1 MGGEDKAGRRARRK
15 EAGDT
20 KAEGKP
26 KKDDE
31 PDKQEKG
38 KRPRK
43 DDEPNKQ
50 EKGKRPRKDDELDN
64 QEKGKRPRKEK
75 DSATRKEKPK
85 PDRKEKED
93 GKRKEKGKDKASD
106 RKKKAVVGKG
116 KGKEKKEKES
126 AAKKRKSN
134 PKEKKQK
141 GTKKIVISKKRRR
154 ASSSSESPPLSS
166 SSSEATPSSSSA
178 SSSGDASSGLQ
189 GVPVQQLMQMQAMA
203 MQQQQHQAMLMMHQH
218 QQAMQHWQVSQQ
230 WQAMQQGPMHQE
242 LALRG
247 QQEEE
252 QRKEEQAG
260 RVRETVTKVIQRVR
274 VATPEAF
281 EALRKE
287 LGEVLSA
294 ELPKSGD
301 LRRELLQESEKA
313 IDAAK
318 RSVNQIK
325 EVRKKQAQQLEMEKM
340 KVRMQEKAVAI
351 AERIKDLTALVPV
364 QAEKLRLAALPLER
378 VESAES
384 DMNDAELENI
394 TEVVEVACDEIGRA
408 VVDGLAYLNVQGIEI
423 RMILPATTSIKL
435 PDLNVSLA
443 TLEQHLMN
451 LNALACALRLKAL
464 PARQALER
472 RRASKKH
479 PEEVA
484 AIFRKYDCDR
494 DGVLS
499 KKEVLSYAQGEFKFT
514 PFEDALDR
522 VWNVFVQEFTFGVP
536 ERAFQQLK
544 VALGVARE
552 VARDRQRKEERI
564 ARGEETPRPGG
575 VTPPLFPEDSDPE
588 PPPPPPLP
596 PEVVLPPPLPLAPP
610 WQVGSSLDMSNL
622 LQAGLLTMP
631 QVPSPLHRVLLPQHS
646 GLQLAPPRPFSSL
659 SQAFLLAFFPQL
671 ASAAAAGSTAA
682 AAAAAAAA
690 AMAPQP
696 QVVGMALASAALQ
709 PKARPSVVPPP
720 VSLQAMA
727 SPAFLLPRPRA
738 PAEAASTPDWQQR
751 GLSSQ
756 EPRVFAHRI
765 PAPRVAPPPQPGG
778 PVLAGMLVAT
788 SALPKT
794 LCGPVLHSGGGFGST
809 ALTLAAA
816 SSKALSPPPP
826 PPLSAPPPA
835 P

>member
-15 EAGDT
+15 EAGDA
-20 KAEGKP
+20 KAEGKRP

-31 PDKQEKG
+31 PDKQE
-38 KRPRK
+38 R
-43 DDEPNKQ
+43 D
-50 EKGKRPRKDDELDN
+50 
-64 QEKGKRPRKEK
+64 KRPRKEK
-75 DSATRKEKPK
+75 ESATRKEKPK

-93 GKRKEKGKDKASD
+93 GKRKEKGKDKGSD
-106 RKKKAVVGKG
+106 RKKKAVVG

-141 GTKKIVISKKRRR
+141 GTKKTVISKKRRR

-178 SSSGDASSGLQ
+178 SSSGDASSGPQ
-189 GVPVQQLMQMQAMA
+189 GVAVQELMQMQAMA

-260 RVRETVTKVIQRVR
+260 RVREAVTKVIQRLR

-301 LRRELLQESEKA
+301 LRRELMQESEKA

-325 EVRKKQAQQLEMEKM
+325 EVRKKQAQQLEMERM
-340 KVRMQEKAVAI
+340 KLRMQEKAVAI
-351 AERIKDLTALVPV
+351 AERIKALTALVPI

-378 VESAES
+378 VESSES
-384 DMNDAELENI
+384 DMNDAELEKI
-394 TEVVEVACDEIGRA
+394 AEVVEVACDEIGRA

-423 RMILPATTSIKL
+423 RMVLPATTSIKL
-435 PDLNVSLA
+435 ADLNVSLA

-464 PARQALER
+464 LARQALER
-472 RRASKKH
+472 RRASRKH
-479 PEEVA
+479 PEDVA
-484 AIFRKYDCDR
+484 AIFRKYDCDA

-514 PFEDALDR
+514 PSEDALDR
-522 VWNVFVQEFTFGVP
+522 VWNVFVEECTSGVP

-575 VTPPLFPEDSDPE
+575 ITPPLFPEDSDPE
-588 PPPPPPLP
+588 PPPPPPPPPLP
-596 PEVVLPPPLPLAPP
+596 PKVVLPPPLPLAPP

-622 LQAGLLTMP
+622 LHAGLLTMH

-659 SQAFLLAFFPQL
+659 SQVASPLQALLQAFFPQL
-671 ASAAAAGSTAA
+671 ASAAAAGSTTAA
-682 AAAAAAAA
+682 ATATA
-690 AMAPQP
+690 AMASQP

-738 PAEAASTPDWQQR
+738 PAEA
-751 GLSSQ
+751 
-756 EPRVFAHRI
+756 
-765 PAPRVAPPPQPGG
+765 
-778 PVLAGMLVAT
+778 
-788 SALPKT
+788 
-794 LCGPVLHSGGGFGST
+794 
-809 ALTLAAA
+809 
-816 SSKALSPPPP
+816 LSPPPP